1 MPAANHRFTR
11 QLSKG
16 VPTGN
21 AKLQLS
27 KMNIRKQSKALWS
40 SNIIFKD
47 LNKNIKSIL
56 KEVYK
61 VSSMFKARR
70 DNLIKEL
77 QNQGI
82 KQAFIFDP
90 ANVFYY
96 TGFHSEPHER
106 FMAFFIETETEE
118 NHLFVPALD
127 KDAAEEATDIQSIQ
141 AISDEENP
149 YDIIEKTIESLT
161 GKLGIEGDV
170 LAYNRS
176 MAFQK
181 SFPDIQLTDI
191 QAILSTIRMAKSPEE
206 IKEIQVAIDLIE
218 DVLKQGISKVQQGMT
233 EVELT
238 AELEYLMRQ
247 LGADGPSF
255 STIVLAGE
263 KAALPHG
270 VPGERKI
277 QSGDLL
283 LIDFG
288 VIKNSYCS
296 DITRTFAIG
305 EPSSR
310 QRELYNLVL
319 QATNAGIEAVQAGVP
334 LQDIDKAARKV
345 IEDAGYG
352 AYFNN
357 RIGHGMG
364 IDVHE
369 APSVHATNRALAEKG
384 MVFTIEPGIYIP
396 GEVGIRI
403 EDNVYINPEGEAE
416 VLTSFP
422 KNLQSIT

>member
-1 MPAANHRFTR
+1 MIYNEGWA
-11 QLSKG
+11 LSKE
-16 VPTGN
+16 
-21 AKLQLS
+21 KSS
-27 KMNIRKQSKALWS
+27 KFLET
-40 SNIIFKD
+40 
-47 LNKNIKSIL
+47 SISDNSIAMEL
-56 KEVYK
+56 LHKEVYIL
-61 VSSMFKARR
+61 SSMFEARR
-70 DNLIKEL
+70 DKLVHKL
-77 QNQGI
+77 QQQGI
-82 KQAFIFDP
+82 SQAFIFDP

-106 FMAFFIETETEE
+106 FMAFFIRTETKET
-118 NHLFVPALD
+118 HLFVPALD
-127 KDAAEEATDIQSIQ
+127 KDAAQEATDISSIH

-149 YDIIEKTIESLT
+149 YDIIDKSIDSLS

-176 MAFQK
+176 IAFENR
-181 SFPDIQLTDI
+181 FPETQLTDI
-191 QAILSTIRMAKSPEE
+191 QGILSGIRTAKSPEE

-218 DVLKQGISKVQQGMT
+218 EVLKQGINKVQPGMT

-238 AELEYLMRQ
+238 AELEFLMRQ

-255 STIVLAGE
+255 STIVLSGE

-277 QSGDLL
+277 QQGDLL

-288 VIKNSYCS
+288 VIKNGYCS

-305 EPSSR
+305 EPSSH
-310 QRELYNLVL
+310 QRELYELVL
-319 QATNAGIEAVQAGVP
+319 KATNTGIEAVQAGVP
-334 LQDIDKAARKV
+334 LKDIDRAARKV

-352 AYFNN
+352 DYFNN

-369 APSVHATNRALAEKG
+369 APSVHATNEALAEKG

-396 GEVGIRI
+396 GDTGIRI
-403 EDNVYINPEGEAE
+403 EDNVYINPEGKVE

-422 KNLQSIT
+422 KELQSIT